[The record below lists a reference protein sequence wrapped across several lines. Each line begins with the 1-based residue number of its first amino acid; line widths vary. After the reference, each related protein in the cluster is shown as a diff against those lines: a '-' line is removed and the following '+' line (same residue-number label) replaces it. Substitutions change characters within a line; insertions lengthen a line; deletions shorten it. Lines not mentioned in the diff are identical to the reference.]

1 MSRYYTII
9 PFFCVLLLSSCVQ
22 LPDSYGLYQ
31 ELASPWAV
39 EQNNTH
45 LQNIS
50 TLIQRGKGNAAKQE
64 ADLIHPKEL
73 TPPQLAQ
80 FNLLSAQILL
90 SFGEAEQ
97 AISKLTTTEIGQ
109 LGITDKIKFYQSQA
123 FAYSLTGNL
132 LESAKARIALDSFL
146 TKPVERKKNQG
157 IILESLGLLPDSVV
171 KNQQNQQ
178 ADLTEWLSIAKI
190 LASRNQNPAQFN
202 AALAGWRSANPK
214 HPANI
219 YLTSVANMPEDSGE
233 APKSIAVLLPESGPY
248 LDAAKAVKAGFL
260 AAHSRD
266 TPSDGK
272 PTLHF
277 YDTEKGK
284 AADLYQKAVK
294 DGAKLVIGPLNKESI
309 QGLAKTTTLSVPV
322 LALNHVPNLS
332 KQNLYQFAISPLDD
346 VAEITQKAAMDGHKK
361 AVLLV
366 PNNEQ
371 GKRIASYIADSWQG
385 LGGTILKKQTYDPSK
400 NDFSVTIKNLLGTNK
415 GESPL
420 QKVQAA
426 NPDAKNVPNTSEP
439 YILFLSA
446 YSKEGRVINSQL
458 MQAGGLPVY
467 ALPTIY
473 SGLPDTAS
481 DTPLNGIT
489 FCDTPWLFNGAYNGE
504 LSMMSLRDIL
514 NQFPSSYIRLVA
526 MGIDA
531 YHLAGKLSALSTTPY
546 SGATGNLSIASG
558 NRIKR
563 SLVCAK
569 FAMGQPELIGF
580 SHSPSEADL
589 SAIGKPTSATPAAIK

>member
-1 MSRYYTII
+1 
-9 PFFCVLLLSSCVQ
+9 
-22 LPDSYGLYQ
+22 
-31 ELASPWAV
+31 
-39 EQNNTH
+39 
-45 LQNIS
+45 
-50 TLIQRGKGNAAKQE
+50 
-64 ADLIHPKEL
+64 
-73 TPPQLAQ
+73 
-80 FNLLSAQILL
+80 
-90 SFGEAEQ
+90 
-97 AISKLTTTEIGQ
+97 
-109 LGITDKIKFYQSQA
+109 
-123 FAYSLTGNL
+123 
-132 LESAKARIALDSFL
+132 
-146 TKPVERKKNQG
+146 
-157 IILESLGLLPDSVV
+157 V

-178 ADLTEWLSIAKI
+178 AGLTEWLSVAKI

-219 YLTSVANMPEDSGE
+219 YLTSVANMPEDNGE

-260 AAHSRD
+260 VAHSRD
-266 TPSDGK
+266 NPNGGK
-272 PTLHF
+272 PSLHF

-284 AADLYQKAVK
+284 AADLYQKAVN
-294 DGAKLVIGPLNKESI
+294 DGAKLVVGPLNKESI
-309 QGLAKTTTLSVPV
+309 LGLAKTTTLSVPV

-346 VAEITQKAAMDGHKK
+346 ATEITQKAALDGHKK

-366 PNNEQ
+366 PNNDQ
-371 GKRIASYIADSWQG
+371 GKRISGYITDSWQG

-400 NDFSVTIKNLLGTNK
+400 NDFSAAIKNLLGINA
-415 GESPL
+415 GENQL
-420 QKVQAA
+420 QKAHQAH
-426 NPDAKNVPNTSEP
+426 PDAKIVPNSSEP

-446 YSKEGRVINSQL
+446 YGKEGRVINPQL

-467 ALPTIY
+467 ALPSIY
-473 SGLPDTAS
+473 SGIPDSINDTA
-481 DTPLNGIT
+481 LNGIT

-531 YHLAGKLSALSTTPY
+531 YHLAGKLSSLSTTPY
-546 SGATGNLSIASG
+546 SGATGNLSLALG

-589 SAIGKPTSATPAAIK
+589 SGIGKQTDATPATIK